1 MGIVM
6 DIKVSI
12 VLPVYN
18 VEKYLRQCLD
28 SIFAQTLE
36 EIEVVAVNDGSTDGS
51 LSVLKEYE
59 EKYSGKMRVFT
70 TENHGVS
77 HARNY
82 GVDRAVGEYVMFVD
96 SDDFI
101 REDMCEILYDKAV
114 TDGNDLVCCGRY
126 NIYSDVDIQD
136 STQALEVPMEQ
147 NFQLK
152 DRKFEL
158 TKISP
163 FPWDKLFKREIF
175 EKHKFVEDLRFEDLL
190 FIYTVSSQCKSIGY
204 VKDCLYYYR
213 RSNMSSFLNTFN
225 EATFDLF
232 RSYDHLVSF
241 YRERGIL
248 EDYKE
253 EIEYICVRHI
263 FFRFLNMFSPEDYK
277 NSYNE
282 KIAYINRSFSWL
294 NENFPDWMQNHYYKY
309 SLGGRT
315 KVYKKL
321 LSNQGKMKNFVR
333 LGKYFPAAV
342 PNHVISKKS
351 TDMQIKYLKKKV
363 KKIKRKKPAAVRYAK
378 CYKKYSVDEKAI
390 LLESKHGE
398 DLAGNIMRMLLTLNA
413 AEYNEYKIYLAVK
426 TAYQERVQSML
437 DMYGIE
443 NVTLVLMKNQEYV
456 KMLASAKYLVT
467 DTSFPAYFVKKEEQ
481 VYLNT
486 WHGTPLKYM
495 GRIVPGR
502 EYGQGNVQR
511 NFAVADYLL
520 YQQKFSQKVFIEDY
534 MIDQLFD
541 GQVMLSGYPRNSAFF
556 DTTRYENIRKDCGFG
571 KDQQVIVYMPTWRG
585 TLDQKENMRQVKEIV
600 DYIDELDRKLDD
612 NQVFVL
618 KLHPF
623 VKDAID
629 CSCYKHVIAFPSEY
643 DIYDFLNASDMLVT
657 DYSSIMFDYA
667 VSRKPIILFTY
678 DKEDYLST
686 RGIYIDFDELDLP
699 MVSTVDEL
707 IAEMKK
713 PHEFYEKF
721 YQEFCPYDRA
731 ETVKEVCDLWLK
743 GKTPNFEVVDYH
755 ADRQRNI
762 LVCTHSFKD
771 EQRAAQLIQ
780 DINEY
785 QGAEKCYLA
794 VSAKAVKP
802 KTEMLAELN
811 KDVGYIALDSMITN
825 TVFEKSAIWL
835 RRLLKIN
842 MKKTLNN
849 MYAREYLR
857 RFGHERF
864 EKIVVYNP
872 SNANVVNTLLQ
883 AEGEKYFVLTNFNT
897 NSYQTKGKYAM
908 NINAITADLK
918 NFDKIY
924 VTENVIAHVKNVKKL
939 VNTGKVVQIQSETFT
954 IGKLLNGGVE

>member
-1 MGIVM
+1 MG
-6 DIKVSI
+6 IKVSI

-28 SIFAQTLE
+28 SIFVQTLD

-51 LSVLKEYE
+51 LAVLEEYE
-59 EKYSGKMRVFT
+59 KKYSGKMHVYT

-82 GVDRAVGEYVMFVD
+82 GVERAVGEYVMFVD

-101 REDMCEILYDKAV
+101 REDMCEILYEKAV

-126 NIYSDVDIQD
+126 NIYSDVDLQD
-136 STQALEVPMEQ
+136 SSKALEVPLEQ

-175 EKHKFVEDLRFEDLL
+175 DKYKFVENLRFEDLL

-204 VKDCLYYYR
+204 VSDYLYYYR

-225 EATFDLF
+225 EATLDLF

-241 YRERGIL
+241 YKEHGIF
-248 EDYKE
+248 EDYKV
-253 EIEYICVRHI
+253 EIEYICIRHV
-263 FFRFLNMFSPEDYK
+263 FFRFLNMFDPADYK
-277 NSYNE
+277 NSYKE
-282 KIAYINRSFSWL
+282 KNMYINKAFSWL
-294 NENFPDWMQNHYYKY
+294 NENFPNWTENHYYKY
-309 SLGGRT
+309 SLSGRT
-315 KVYKKL
+315 KIYKKRL
-321 LSNQGKMKNFVR
+321 TSRCKMKNFVFIS
-333 LGKYFPAAV
+333 KYFPAAV
-342 PNHVISKKS
+342 PNYMISKKN
-351 TDMQIKYLKKKV
+351 TDLQVKNLKKRF
-363 KKIKRKKPAAVRYAK
+363 KKLKRKNPAAVRYAK
-378 CYKKYSVDEKAI
+378 CYKKYSVDDKAI

-398 DLAGNIMRMLLTLNA
+398 DLAGNIMRILLTLNA
-413 AEYNEYKIYLAVK
+413 PEYNSYRIYLAVK
-426 TAYQERVQSML
+426 TAYKDRVQSML
-437 DMYGIE
+437 DMYGLE
-443 NVTLVLMKNQEYV
+443 NVNLVLMKEQEYV
-456 KMLASAKYLVT
+456 KRLASAKYLVT
-467 DTSFPAYFVKKEEQ
+467 DTSFPTYFVKKEEQ

-511 NFAVADYLL
+511 NFAIADYLL

-556 DTTRYENIRKDCGFG
+556 ETTRYENIRKDCGF
-571 KDQQVIVYMPTWRG
+571 KKEQQVIVYMPTWRG
-585 TLDQKENMRQVKEIV
+585 TLDQQENLRQVKEIV

-612 NQVFVL
+612 NQIFVL

-629 CSCYKHVIAFPSEY
+629 CSCYKHVIPFPTEY
-643 DIYDFLNASDMLVT
+643 DTYDFLNASDMLVT

-667 VSRKPIILFTY
+667 VSKKPIVLFTY
-678 DKEDYLST
+678 DKEDYLAT
-686 RGIYIDFDELDLP
+686 RGIYVDFDKLDLP

-713 PHEFYEKF
+713 PHEFYESF
-721 YQEFCPYDRA
+721 YQEFCPYDSA

-743 GKTPNFEVVDYH
+743 GQTPKFELVDYH

-771 EQRAAQLIQ
+771 EERAIELIR
-780 DINEY
+780 DINDY
-785 QGAEKCYLA
+785 KGPEKCYLA

-802 KTEMLAELN
+802 QTEMLAGLS
-811 KDVGYIALDSMITN
+811 KDAGYIALDSMITD

-835 RRLLKIN
+835 RRLLKLHL
-842 MKKTLNN
+842 KKTLNN
-849 MYAREYLR
+849 MYAREYTR
-857 RFGHERF
+857 RFGHAKF
-864 EKIVVYNP
+864 EKIIVYNP
-872 SNANVVNTLLQ
+872 SNANVVSTLLQ
-883 AEGEKYFVLTNFNT
+883 TEGEKMFVMTNFNT
-897 NSYQTKGKYAM
+897 NSYLTKGKYAA
-908 NINAITADLK
+908 NINAMTADLK
-918 NFDKIY
+918 YFDKIY
-924 VTENVIAHVKNVKKL
+924 VTENVIANVKNVKKL
-939 VNTGKVVQIQSETFT
+939 MNTGKVVQIQSEAFT

>member
-1 MGIVM
+1 M

-51 LSVLKEYE
+51 LTVLNEYQ
-59 EKYSGKMRVFT
+59 EKYSQKMRVFT

-82 GVDRAVGEYVMFVD
+82 GVERAVGEYVMFVD

-101 REDMCEILYDKAV
+101 REDMCEILYQKASA
-114 TDGNDLVCCGRY
+114 DGNDLVCCGRY
-126 NIYSDVDIQD
+126 NIYSDVDMQD
-136 STQALEVPMEQ
+136 STQALEVPLEQ

-163 FPWDKLFKREIF
+163 FPWDKLFKRELF
-175 EKHKFVEDLRFEDLL
+175 EQHKFVEDLRFEDLL

-241 YRERGIL
+241 YKERGIF

-253 EIEYICVRHI
+253 EIEYICIRHV

-277 NSYNE
+277 NSYKE
-282 KIAYINRSFSWL
+282 KNAYINKAFSWL
-294 NENFPDWMQNHYYKY
+294 NENFPNWTENHYYKY

-315 KVYKKL
+315 NVYKKR
-321 LSNQGKMKNFVR
+321 LSSRGKMKNFVR
-333 LGKYFPAAV
+333 LAKYFPASV
-342 PNHVISKKS
+342 PNYLISKKN
-351 TDMQIKYLKKKV
+351 TDLQIKNLKKRF
-363 KKIKRKKPAAVRYAK
+363 KKLKRKNPAAVRYAK
-378 CYKKYSVDEKAI
+378 CYKKYSVDEKAV
-390 LLESKHGE
+390 LVESKHGE
-398 DLAGNIMRMLLTLNA
+398 DLAGNMMRILLTLNA
-413 AEYNEYKIYLAVK
+413 PEYNGYRIYLAVK

-437 DMYGIE
+437 DMYGLE
-443 NVTLVLMKNQEYV
+443 NVKLILMKDQEYV

-467 DTSFPAYFVKKEEQ
+467 DTSFPTYFVKKEEQ

-511 NFAVADYLL
+511 NFAIADYLL

-556 DTTRYENIRKDCGFG
+556 DTTRYENIRKDCGFR

-585 TLDQKENMRQVKEIV
+585 TLDQQENMRQVKEIV

-629 CSCYKHVIAFPSEY
+629 CSCYKHIIAFPTEY
-643 DIYDFLNASDMLVT
+643 DTYDFLNASDMLVT

-667 VSRKPIILFTY
+667 VSKKPIVLFTY
-678 DKEDYLST
+678 DKEDYLAT
-686 RGIYIDFDELDLP
+686 RGIYVDFDTLDLP

-713 PHEFYEKF
+713 PHSFYASF

-731 ETVKEVCDLWLK
+731 ETVKEVCDMWLK
-743 GKTPNFEVVDYH
+743 GQTPEFEVVDYH
-755 ADRQRNI
+755 ADTQHNI
-762 LVCTHSFKD
+762 LVYTHSFKD
-771 EQRAAQLIQ
+771 EASATQLIQ
-780 DINEY
+780 DINDY
-785 QGAEKCYLA
+785 KGPEKCYLA

-802 KTEMLAELN
+802 QTEMLAGLTKET
-811 KDVGYIALDSMITN
+811 GYIALDNMITN
-825 TVFEKSAIWL
+825 TVFEKSAIWF

-842 MKKTLNN
+842 LKKTLRN
-849 MYAREYLR
+849 MYTREYRR
-857 RFGHERF
+857 RFGHAKF

-872 SNANVVNTLLQ
+872 NNANVINTLLQ
-883 AEGEKYFVLTNFNT
+883 AEGEKIFVLTNFNT
-897 NSYQTKGKYAM
+897 NSYQTKGKYATNM
-908 NINAITADLK
+908 NAMTADLK

-939 VNTGKVVQIQSETFT
+939 MHTGKVVQIQSDTFT
-954 IGKLLNGGVE
+954 IGKLLNGGVK